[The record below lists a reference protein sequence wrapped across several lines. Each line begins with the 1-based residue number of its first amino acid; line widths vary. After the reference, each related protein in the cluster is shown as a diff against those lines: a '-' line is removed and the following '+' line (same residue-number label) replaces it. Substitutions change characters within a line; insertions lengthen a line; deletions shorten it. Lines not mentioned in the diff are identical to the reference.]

1 MMRPSSSSSSSSRSS
16 LLPPTP
22 TKPTYVRLGI
32 GGAGN
37 IHKASSLPPYSPT
50 SLSPTPSHHS
60 CPSNAGSSPSS
71 AAGPRSSYQSTI
83 APLLPPGRP
92 QQQKT
97 HFTSGIGG
105 AGNIHSYTERSA
117 LDAAEEV
124 ARARAVALR
133 VNGGNGGPWHVGIG
147 GAGNTA
153 ARLRSRKSEAS
164 LGKSATARNERMVM
178 IVRQE
183 EERAAAAAHAPVE
196 EKDVLVSSNTIEPNG
211 RYNSAAASKPQPVS
225 YSAEPLPYGA
235 LDLLRRQIS
244 QTFGA
249 GGSSGNGNG
258 NGNGNRAARV
268 GLADEKRRNHCA
280 DEQQQPRRTLRSH
293 RSLWRF

>member
-1 MMRPSSSSSSSSRSS
+1 MMRPSSSSSSSCRSS

-37 IHKASSLPPYSPT
+37 IHKASSLPPYSPQ

-60 CPSNAGSSPSS
+60 CPSTAGSSPSS

-83 APLLPPGRP
+83 APLLPSGRS

-105 AGNIHSYTERSA
+105 AGNIHAYTERSA
-117 LDAAEEV
+117 VDAAEEV

-147 GAGNTA
+147 GAGNAA
-153 ARLRSRKSEAS
+153 ARLRSRKSEAA
-164 LGKSATARNERMVM
+164 LCTAAAARNERMVTM
-178 IVRQE
+178 VRE
-183 EERAAAAAHAPVE
+183 EERAAAAAHHSSIE
-196 EKDVLVSSNTIEPNG
+196 KEKDVLVSGEDIEPDV
-211 RYNSAAASKPQPVS
+211 RYTSQGAVKREPVS

-244 QTFGA
+244 QTFGT
-249 GGSSGNGNG
+249 GGSSG

-268 GLADEKRRNHCA
+268 GQTEEKRRNHFA
-280 DEQQQPRRTLRSH
+280 DEQQQPPRRTLRSH

>member
-1 MMRPSSSSSSSSRSS
+1 MMRPSSSSSDSARSS

-22 TKPTYVRLGI
+22 SKPTYVRLGI

-37 IHKASSLPPYSPT
+37 FHKASSLPPYSPN

-60 CPSNAGSSPSS
+60 CPSNAGSSHSS
-71 AAGPRSSYQSTI
+71 TACPRSSYQSTV
-83 APLLPPGRP
+83 APLLPSGRP
-92 QQQKT
+92 QPKT

-105 AGNIHSYTERSA
+105 AGNIHAYTERNA

-133 VNGGNGGPWHVGIG
+133 VSNGNGGPWHVGIG
-147 GAGNTA
+147 GAGNHRKGNNGA
-153 ARLRSRKSEAS
+153 NGNGSRLRLRKSEAA
-164 LGKSATARNERMVM
+164 LCKAAARSEKAMMMAR
-178 IVRQE
+178 E
-183 EERAAAAAHAPVE
+183 KEERDAAFAQAYAAQQ
-196 EKDVLVSSNTIEPNG
+196 EKDVFVSSDEENDV
-211 RYNSAAASKPQPVS
+211 RYKKPVS

-249 GGSSGNGNG
+249 GD
-258 NGNGNRAARV
+258 RATPRV
-268 GLADEKRRNHCA
+268 GTVDEKRRHLQSCA
-280 DEQQQPRRTLRSH
+280 NEQQQQQQPRRTLRSH